1 MKVWI
6 PTPEE
11 LPKIKGIP
19 EKWQKEKVIIKKQE
33 KISNLLTKETEE
45 EKDKG
50 IPDIAID
57 FIIDPQPKVSLSWKE
72 DVKSVIKWIK
82 EHMDTYPETRSGFL
96 VDFIDDSWEKW
107 YEVTPNYVD
116 KWRIVAKVKIN
127 WKEYKILKH
136 TFSKSEH
143 KMYKKIENWDNPQKN
158 ENWDE
163 PKKYN
168 KEIIEILKKKNN
180 NRKK

>member
-6 PTPEE
+6 PIPEE
-11 LPKIKGIP
+11 FP
-19 EKWQKEKVIIKKQE
+19 EKEKNPKKQE
-33 KISNLLTKETEE
+33 KKEIIIEEEKEISNLLTKEAE

-57 FIIDPQPKVSLSWKE
+57 FIINPQPKVSLSWKE

-82 EHMDTYPETRSGFL
+82 EHMDTYPETHSGFL
-96 VDFIDDSWEKW
+96 VDFIDDSWENW
-107 YEVTPNYVD
+107 YEITPNYVD
-116 KWRIVAKVKIN
+116 KWKIVAEVKIN
-127 WKEYKILKH
+127 WKKYKILKH
-136 TFSKSEH
+136 TFSKSES
-143 KMYKKIENWDNPQKN
+143 KMYKKIENWDKSKEN

-168 KEIIEILKKKNN
+168 KEIIEILKKRKNN
-180 NRKK
+180 KRGK

>member
-6 PTPEE
+6 PIPEE
-11 LPKIKGIP
+11 FPK
-19 EKWQKEKVIIKKQE
+19 KEKNPKKQE
-33 KISNLLTKETEE
+33 KKEIIIDEQKEISNLLTKETEE
-45 EKDKG
+45 ERDEG

-82 EHMDTYPETRSGFL
+82 GHMDTYPETQSGFL

-116 KWRIVAKVKIN
+116 KWRIVAEVEIN
-127 WKEYKILKH
+127 WKRYKILKH

-143 KMYKKIENWDNPQKN
+143 KMYKKIENWDKQYNKEMLKPM
-158 ENWDE
+158 
-163 PKKYN
+163 N
-168 KEIIEILKKKNN
+168 KEIIEILKKRKNN
-180 NRKK
+180 KRGK